1 MKDNCIMT
9 DFDPAVQAQPATQV
23 TQATPATQTITRD
36 DDRLIW
42 LDMEMTGL
50 NPLQDRIIELAIVI
64 TDKNLNTIAEGP
76 VWVVHQTDEVLAGMD
91 AWNQKTHG
99 NSGLIEK
106 VRASSLT
113 EAQVEHAALE
123 FITPYIGMGKSPMCG
138 NSIGQDRRFMVQYM
152 PSLEQHFHYRNLDV
166 STLKELARRWYPRI
180 YDGFKKQTRHTALA
194 DVYESI
200 DELKY
205 YRGTMLVGQ

>member
-1 MKDNCIMT
+1 MT
-9 DFDPAVQAQPATQV
+9 DSQPQVQVKSEARCEIA
-23 TQATPATQTITRD
+23 RD

-64 TDKNLNTIAEGP
+64 TDKDLNTVAEGP
-76 VWVVHQTDEVLAGMD
+76 VWVVHQSDEVLAGMD

-99 NSGLIEK
+99 NSGLIAK
-106 VRASSLT
+106 VRASTLS
-113 EAQVEHAALE
+113 EAQVEQEALE
-123 FITPYIGMGKSPMCG
+123 FIRQYISMGKSPMCG
-138 NSIGQDRRFMVQYM
+138 NSIGQDRRFMANYM
-152 PSLEQHFHYRNLDV
+152 PELEKHFHYRNLDV

-180 YDGFKKQTRHTALA
+180 YDAFKKETRHTALA

-205 YRGTMLVGQ
+205 YRSTMLIAQSNSSV